1 MLFLL
6 RRFEDVLLGVALILP
21 LAGVAVAGLA
31 RFRAGRGLTTRQ
43 AWARSFAEVGMA
55 VGTVPWLIMGLWPIE
70 LPPGVSQ
77 LHVWPLTDVAAE
89 LSASPGNAIVQIVAN
104 LLVFFSLGLLAP
116 VRFAALA
123 GSGRLLALGLAS
135 SLLLEISQ
143 QAFSTGRVFSV
154 DDILLNGLGCMI
166 GGLVSR
172 RWWTPASASASP
184 EAAGSPGAGDIPEAV
199 VPEFRDPS
207 SR

>member
-1 MLFLL
+1 
-6 RRFEDVLLGVALILP
+6 I
-21 LAGVAVAGLA
+21 AVAGMV
-31 RFRAGRGLTTRQ
+31 RFRVGRGWTTRP
-43 AWARSFAEVGMA
+43 AWARSVAEVGMV

-77 LHVWPLTDVAAE
+77 RHLWPLTDVAAE

-104 LLVFFSLGLLAP
+104 LLVFFALGLLAP

-135 SLLLEISQ
+135 SLALEISQ

-154 DDILLNGLGCMI
+154 DDILLNGVGCMI

-172 RWWTPASASASP
+172 RWWAPTAASASP
-184 EAAGSPGAGDIPEAV
+184 DAGSRGAGDIPEAAA
-199 VPEFRDPS
+199 PEVRQP
-207 SR
+207 RRR